1 MQTEGFADWH
11 VLNTCRT
18 IQLDRK
24 KGTLMVDNR
33 AAGFYG
39 IGGSFNFKSGDISGT
54 TAGMSD
60 DKMGQG
66 NEYSRQ
72 DKKQEESLKESTIQF
87 TDRSAQLRATLN
99 SLAMINVAGV
109 INTKKRPA
117 RLNDEQDESFDEH
130 EFYLK
135 TRKKRKELLLEN
147 SLVDEDDITEESDE
161 SEKQETSN

>member
-1 MQTEGFADWH
+1 
-11 VLNTCRT
+11 
-18 IQLDRK
+18 
-24 KGTLMVDNR
+24 MVDNR

-54 TAGMSD
+54 TAGMGD

-72 DKKQEESLKESTIQF
+72 DKKEEESLKESKIQF

-109 INTKKRPA
+109 INTKKRPN
-117 RLNDEQDESFDEH
+117 RIDDEKDETFDEH
-130 EFYLK
+130 EFYVK

-147 SLVDEDDITEESDE
+147 TLVDDEELEEEQEGLLDE
-161 SEKQETSN
+161 

>member
-1 MQTEGFADWH
+1 
-11 VLNTCRT
+11 
-18 IQLDRK
+18 
-24 KGTLMVDNR
+24 MVDNR

-54 TAGMSD
+54 TAGMGD

-72 DKKQEESLKESTIQF
+72 NKQEEDSLKESKMQF

-99 SLAMINVAGV
+99 SLAMMNVAGV
-109 INTKKRPA
+109 INTKKRPT
-117 RLNDEQDESFDEH
+117 RLDDNEKEESFDEH

-135 TRKKRKELLLEN
+135 TRKKRKELILEN
-147 SLVDEDDITEESDE
+147 SLIDEDDIEDE
-161 SEKQETSN
+161 DLDDENEKHSEKALEENHQEELTEDKEEV

>member
-1 MQTEGFADWH
+1 MNRNK
-11 VLNTCRT
+11 VN
-18 IQLDRK
+18 
-24 KGTLMVDNR
+24 LMVDNR

-54 TAGMSD
+54 TAGMGD

-72 DKKQEESLKESTIQF
+72 DKKEEESLKESKIQF

-109 INTKKRPA
+109 INTKKRPN
-117 RLNDEQDESFDEH
+117 RLNDEDDKEAFDEH

-147 SLVDEDDITEESDE
+147 SLVDDEEIEEEEKEGLLDE
-161 SEKQETSN
+161 